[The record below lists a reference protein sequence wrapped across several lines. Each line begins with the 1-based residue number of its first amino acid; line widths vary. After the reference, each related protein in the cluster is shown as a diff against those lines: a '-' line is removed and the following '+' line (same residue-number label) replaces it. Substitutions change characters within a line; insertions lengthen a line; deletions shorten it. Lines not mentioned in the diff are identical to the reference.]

1 MSQMAGKQSIFF
13 DRPAVILS
21 HACVGGK
28 KEGEGPLGDTLDL
41 VVEDPLFGQENWEES
56 ESQFVRA
63 ACETALKKEKRKK
76 EEVRMAFCGDLL
88 GQLIA
93 SSFGIKQMNIPYYGV
108 YGACSSIGVSLS
120 MAAMAVSGGFADLAL
135 AASSSHF
142 ASAEKEFRFPLGYGN
157 QRPYSAT
164 WTVTGAG
171 AFLLGN
177 VESGQ
182 RKERR
187 QERQQQKTEQHT
199 AEKKIQ
205 ETEKTQ
211 EPFSDA
217 GRVVIRGVTTGKI
230 KDYGVQD
237 PFNMGACMAPAA
249 ADTIYQSLED
259 FQMEASAFD
268 AIVTGDLGAVG
279 QKLLF
284 SLLEENGVDLSANHM
299 DCGMQIY
306 DETQQDTHAGG
317 SGCACSALVLSAKIL
332 PRLASGEWKKV
343 LFVPTGALLSQVSS
357 NEGRSIPAIAHAVYL
372 EHV

>member
-63 ACETALKKEKRKK
+63 ACETALRKGKRKK

-249 ADTIYQSLED
+249 ADTIY
-259 FQMEASAFD
+259 
-268 AIVTGDLGAVG
+268 
-279 QKLLF
+279 
-284 SLLEENGVDLSANHM
+284 
-299 DCGMQIY
+299 
-306 DETQQDTHAGG
+306 
-317 SGCACSALVLSAKIL
+317 
-332 PRLASGEWKKV
+332 
-343 LFVPTGALLSQVSS
+343 
-357 NEGRSIPAIAHAVYL
+357 
-372 EHV
+372 